1 MNKKNKDENSKEQ
14 QTKELFD
21 KFLKSIPQDKIKFDE
36 FSMLEEITNAKMD
49 YNLMK
54 NILSEKINKIEEV
67 KIKTINEI

>member
-1 MNKKNKDENSKEQ
+1 MNKKNKDEKSKEQ
-14 QTKELFD
+14 QAKELFD

-54 NILSEKINKIEEV
+54 NILSEKINKIGEV

>member
-1 MNKKNKDENSKEQ
+1 MNKKNKDEKSKEQ

-36 FSMLEEITNAKMD
+36 FSMLEEITNAKID

>member
-1 MNKKNKDENSKEQ
+1 MNKKNKDEKSKEQ
-14 QTKELFD
+14 QAKELFD

>member
-1 MNKKNKDENSKEQ
+1 MNKKNKDEKSKEQ

>member
-1 MNKKNKDENSKEQ
+1 MNKKNKDEKSKEQ

-21 KFLKSIPQDKIKFDE
+21 KFLKSISQDKIKFDE
-36 FSMLEEITNAKMD
+36 FSMLEEITNAKID

>member
-1 MNKKNKDENSKEQ
+1 MNKKNKDEKSKEQ

-36 FSMLEEITNAKMD
+36 FSMLEEITNAKTD